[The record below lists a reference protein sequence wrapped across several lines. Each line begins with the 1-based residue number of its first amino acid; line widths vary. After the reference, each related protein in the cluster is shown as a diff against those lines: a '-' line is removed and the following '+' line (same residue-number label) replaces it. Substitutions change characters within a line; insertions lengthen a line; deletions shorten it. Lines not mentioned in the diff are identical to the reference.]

1 MPPQNTNQ
9 MTELEDAL
17 IAAFSLNS
25 LKLMT
30 RRRLGITLE
39 NEVNLAQGLKY
50 IVSELVEVSA
60 REGWRD
66 ELVRGAIVENPH
78 PKLTALADVNKIRTV
93 PSQLPGG
100 PLPKSVDQGTL
111 EKIVRE
117 RGGFIKWQDFV
128 NRLSALGR
136 HLCRIESSGSA
147 VGTGWLVAPDLILT
161 NYHVIESL
169 KNGSGDAK
177 DMMCRFDYFG
187 KTGEKEVTCSL
198 ASGWEV
204 NSCKYAVS
212 DTEADASEATDDELD
227 YAVVRLGRMVGDEL
241 LDDGRAKRGWIRVS
255 ATPPIVQQKD
265 ILLIPQHPDGR
276 TLELAFGQAL
286 EFNSAGTRL
295 HHDASTEPG
304 SSGSP
309 CLTMSL
315 LPFALHHASGP
326 GRALRYNQCVPI
338 RKIVQRLSKQGVTPF
353 WQI

>member
-9 MTELEDAL
+9 VTELEDAL
-17 IAAFSLNS
+17 IEAFNLNS
-25 LKLMT
+25 LKRMT

-39 NEVNLAQGLKY
+39 NELNLAQGLKY

-60 REGWRD
+60 REGWRE
-66 ELVRGAIVENPH
+66 ELVRGAIAENPH
-78 PKLTALADVNKIRTV
+78 RLLMAFANANISAV
-93 PSQLPGG
+93 PPQIPSG
-100 PLPKSVDQGTL
+100 PLPKSMDQGTL

-136 HLCRIESSGSA
+136 HLCRIEFSSSA
-147 VGTGWLVAPDLILT
+147 VGTGWLVAPDMILT

-169 KNGSGDAK
+169 KDGSAEAK
-177 DMMCRFDYFG
+177 DVICRFDYFG
-187 KTGEKEVTCSL
+187 KAGEKEVTCPL

-204 NSCKYAVS
+204 NSCKYSVS
-212 DTEADASEATDDELD
+212 DTEANAAEATDDELD
-227 YAVVRLGRMVGDEL
+227 YAVVRLGRIVGDEM
-241 LDDGRAKRGWIRVS
+241 LDDGRAKRGWMRVS
-255 ATPPIVQQKD
+255 IAPPVVQEKD

-295 HHDASTEPG
+295 LHDANTEPG

-353 WQI
+353 WQT